1 MKLIKKFEN
10 YGEGVKAHVTIEE
23 MCNMLLKCGYTS
35 EEISQMSNAE
45 IEDVYNM
52 SMKNE
57 NYGSREEMCN
67 MLMKCGYEKEELDQM
82 SKSEI
87 EEICM
92 STDGTMAM
100 SNEGMD
106 HGTQNYMFFGNL
118 KTLKRLV
125 DNMLEMDESEVDAV
139 LSDGHAWAVDHI
151 ATSKDDVEE
160 VFNFLTGHDYDEENG
175 SCGCC
180 EDCTDEEDCYCG
192 CEDCKCQSQPE
203 GDDQMKTI
211 QNFMNFKK

>member
-10 YGEGVKAHVTIEE
+10 YGEAGNKTAT
-23 MCNMLLKCGYTS
+23 T
-35 EEISQMSNAE
+35 
-45 IEDVYNM
+45 
-52 SMKNE
+52 
-57 NYGSREEMCN
+57 REEMCN
-67 MLMKCGYEKEELDQM
+67 MLMKCGYNKEELDQM

-87 EEICM
+87 ENVCM
-92 STDGTMAM
+92 SQDGMDM
-100 SNEGMD
+100 RSNEGVD
-106 HGTQNYMFFGNL
+106 YETQNYMFFGNL

-125 DNMLEMDESEVDAV
+125 DKMLEMDESKVDAV
-139 LSDGHAWAVDHI
+139 LSDGHGWAVDHI

-160 VFNFLTGHDYDEENG
+160 VFNFLAGHDYDKENG

-180 EDCTDEEDCYCG
+180 EDCTGEEDCYCG
-192 CEDCKCQSQPE
+192 CEDCKCQSQSE